1 MKCNTKL
8 NNKKSDDFLTK
19 VDNMKVRIIKYEIN
33 KNKYILI
40 TNLFSMSYEAIKDLY
55 FDRWS
60 VEEYFK
66 YVKQNFNFSNFNE
79 KKLDSIK
86 KTIYAQLIVTKIVNI
101 ITYLCK
107 KYKTKNSSLKKYSL
121 KKSIYKINQRCL
133 VDGLYS
139 GLLGL
144 TDALP
149 IYNDVN
155 LKNLHPYKL

>member
-1 MKCNTKL
+1 MY
-8 NNKKSDDFLTK
+8 
-19 VDNMKVRIIKYEIN
+19 VRIIKYEIN

-86 KTIYAQLIVTKIVNI
+86 KQYMHN
-101 ITYLCK
+101 
-107 KYKTKNSSLKKYSL
+107 
-121 KKSIYKINQRCL
+121 
-133 VDGLYS
+133 
-139 GLLGL
+139 
-144 TDALP
+144 
-149 IYNDVN
+149 
-155 LKNLHPYKL
+155 